1 MRWRNGEH
9 GYGIVTKVLHWSTV
23 ALLAGQFAVGY
34 LMETKADPPDVDCDP
49 PGEDRGGGNTSDAE
63 EQRLDQLEDR
73 CEQAQELREQDAED
87 AVGTA
92 WSDLWSGGLTDAGL
106 TDTGSTG
113 AGLADGGL
121 PLPAW
126 HVLLGL
132 TIIAVAA
139 LRVVWR
145 RTTPLPPWDPRLT
158 RTDRK
163 VLHWA
168 ERILL
173 ALLFVVPATGIVLV
187 VGSDDLVGLHIAA
200 HLCFYA
206 ALAVHVAVVV
216 RRRVVGRMLWA
227 RAGGEKP

>member
-9 GYGIVTKVLHWSTV
+9 GYGIVTKVLHWLTV
-23 ALLAGQFAVGY
+23 ALLGAQLAVGY
-34 LMETKADPPDVDCDP
+34 VMETDAAPPDVDCDP
-49 PGEDRGGGNTSDAE
+49 VGEDRSGGDTSDAE
-63 EQRLDQLEDR
+63 EERLDQLEDR
-73 CEQAQELREQDAED
+73 CEEAQELREQDAED

-92 WSDLWSGGLTDAGL
+92 WSDLWSGDLI
-106 TDTGSTG
+106 STG
-113 AGLADGGL
+113 PADGGL
-121 PLPAW
+121 SLPGW

-132 TIIAVAA
+132 TIVAVGI

-145 RTTPLPPWDPRLT
+145 STTPLPPWDARLT
-158 RTDRK
+158 ASDRR

-187 VGSDDLVGLHIAA
+187 VGNEDLVPLHVGA

-216 RRRVVGRMLWA
+216 RRRVVGRMLW
-227 RAGGEKP
+227 RAGRASQRVLVENP